1 MNVIKEIERINANEF
16 KAGIIGGLG
25 KGSWH
30 EKYKDSA
37 WVYLGGMTFELSEG
51 DILCVMSQWGEVED
65 INLVRDKATNK
76 SLGYAFVKYGDQRST
91 ILAVDNFNGIKLLG
105 RTLRCDH
112 VDKYKLSKDVRKR
125 EEDRLDEDPEAEPDV
140 GPGHAYNDQEMAN
153 SFSIKQGT
161 DVWGPVKSSSTS
173 AVAPVLND
181 SPITDVKRK
190 KSEKLKKEKKSKKN
204 HKDHSEKEGAK
215 TSDNKKDRHRDRSE
229 DDHDRRNH
237 RDYSEKGRER
247 EKTSDDRK
255 ERHRDRSE
263 DDHDRRNHRDH
274 PEKGRE
280 RESEKTSDNRKER
293 HRDRSED
300 DHDRRKH
307 HRSHKESHQD
317 TNSSSSRSS
326 SSRAQGDDH
335 EPYRHD
341 NKKSIEEYKPKAV
354 TESIDNRP
362 PSTLRTE
369 FALPQFSAGALND
382 IGQLN

>member
-76 SLGYAFVKYGDQRST
+76 SLGYAFVKYEDQRST

-161 DVWGPVKSSSTS
+161 DVWGPVRSSCTS

-190 KSEKLKKEKKSKKN
+190 KSEKLKKEKKSKKS
-204 HKDHSEKEGAK
+204 HKDHSEK
-215 TSDNKKDRHRDRSE
+215 
-229 DDHDRRNH
+229 
-237 RDYSEKGRER
+237 GREM
-247 EKTSDDRK
+247 TSDDRK

-274 PEKGRE
+274 SEKGRE
-280 RESEKTSDNRKER
+280 REKTSDDRKER

-335 EPYRHD
+335 ESYRHD
-341 NKKSIEEYKPKAV
+341 NKKSLEEYKPKAV

-362 PSTLRTE
+362 PSTFRTE
-369 FALPQFSAGALND
+369 FALPQFSAGAFND
-382 IGQLN
+382 IGQLS

>member
-76 SLGYAFVKYGDQRST
+76 SLGYAFVKYEDQRST

-153 SFSIKQGT
+153 SFSIKEGT
-161 DVWGPVKSSSTS
+161 DVWGPVKSSSS
-173 AVAPVLND
+173 SSVAPVLND

-204 HKDHSEKEGAK
+204 HKDHSEK
-215 TSDNKKDRHRDRSE
+215 DR
-229 DDHDRRNH
+229 
-237 RDYSEKGRER
+237 GR

-255 ERHRDRSE
+255 ERR
-263 DDHDRRNHRDH
+263 
-274 PEKGRE
+274 
-280 RESEKTSDNRKER
+280 
-293 HRDRSED
+293 RDRSED

-307 HRSHKESHQD
+307 HRSHKESNQD
-317 TNSSSSRSS
+317 TNISSSSRSS

-335 EPYRHD
+335 ESYRHD
-341 NKKSIEEYKPKAV
+341 NKKSMDEYKQKTL

-362 PSTLRTE
+362 PSTFRTE
-369 FALPQFSAGALND
+369 FALPQFSAGAFND
-382 IGQLN
+382 IGQLS

>member
-76 SLGYAFVKYGDQRST
+76 SLGYAFVKYEDQRST
-91 ILAVDNFNGIKLLG
+91 ILALDNFNGIKLLG

-153 SFSIKQGT
+153 SFSIKEGT
-161 DVWGPVKSSSTS
+161 DVWGPVRSSSS
-173 AVAPVLND
+173 SIVAPVLND
-181 SPITDVKRK
+181 SPIMDVKRK

-204 HKDHSEKEGAK
+204 HKDHSDKERG
-215 TSDNKKDRHRDRSE
+215 
-229 DDHDRRNH
+229 
-237 RDYSEKGRER
+237 R
-247 EKTSDDRK
+247 EKTLDDRK
-255 ERHRDRSE
+255 ER
-263 DDHDRRNHRDH
+263 RR
-274 PEKGRE
+274 E
-280 RESEKTSDNRKER
+280 
-293 HRDRSED
+293 RSED

-307 HRSHKESHQD
+307 HRSHKESNQD
-317 TNSSSSRSS
+317 TNSSSSSRSS
-326 SSRAQGDDH
+326 SSRAQGDDR
-335 EPYRHD
+335 ESYRHD
-341 NKKSIEEYKPKAV
+341 NKKSLEEYKQKPL

-362 PSTLRTE
+362 PSTFRTE
-369 FALPQFSAGALND
+369 FALPQFSAGAFND
-382 IGQLN
+382 IVQLRRPVSNLPLHDHDYI

>member
-76 SLGYAFVKYGDQRST
+76 SLGYAFVKYEDQRST

-161 DVWGPVKSSSTS
+161 DVWGPVRSSSTS

-190 KSEKLKKEKKSKKN
+190 KSEKLKKEKKSKKS
-204 HKDHSEKEGAK
+204 HKDHSEK
-215 TSDNKKDRHRDRSE
+215 
-229 DDHDRRNH
+229 
-237 RDYSEKGRER
+237 GREM
-247 EKTSDDRK
+247 TSDD
-255 ERHRDRSE
+255 
-263 DDHDRRNHRDH
+263 
-274 PEKGRE
+274 
-280 RESEKTSDNRKER
+280 RKER

-335 EPYRHD
+335 ESYRHD
-341 NKKSIEEYKPKAV
+341 NKKSLEEYKPKAV

-362 PSTLRTE
+362 PSTFRTE
-369 FALPQFSAGALND
+369 FALPQFSAGAFND
-382 IGQLN
+382 IGQLS